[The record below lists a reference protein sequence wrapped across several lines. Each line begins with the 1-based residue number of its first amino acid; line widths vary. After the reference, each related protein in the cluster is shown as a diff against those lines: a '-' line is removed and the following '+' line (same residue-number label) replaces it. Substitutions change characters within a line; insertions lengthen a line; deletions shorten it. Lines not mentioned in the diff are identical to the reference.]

1 MVTTQATKK
10 TIWLQMLV
18 NSLGLKI
25 ANSTII
31 FLNNQSGITLANECN
46 HNQMSQH

>member
-25 ANSTII
+25 TNFTII
-31 FLNNQSGITLANECN
+31 FSNNQSSIALANGCN
-46 HNQMSQH
+46 HDQTSQW

>member
-10 TIWLQMLV
+10 TIWLQMLA

-25 ANSTII
+25 ANFIKK
-31 FLNNQSGITLANECN
+31 FK
-46 HNQMSQH
+46 